1 MAFFTVTGP
10 LASTRARG
18 LQYRQKL
25 EDILADVPAD
35 DDVIVSFQ
43 NVKAMT
49 GSFTDEFLGKLLV
62 ARAAGL
68 TGRAPIILT
77 GLTEETAWEVDLCLE
92 RRKTVAVW
100 ADGTTMRLLGG
111 DEMLKKT
118 FAEAALRGEFRASD
132 LATDLRTSQQN
143 VNNRLKRL
151 LDAGAVLR
159 DRQDPAAGG
168 REFLYR
174 VPTLPEA
181 AHSGRHPNPTEA
193 RRSRTA
199 SPHRREQAATA

>member
-1 MAFFTVTGP
+1 MAFFKVTGP

-18 LQYRQKL
+18 LQYRQQL
-25 EDILADVPAD
+25 EHILADVPAD
-35 DDVIVSFQ
+35 EDVIVSFQ

-100 ADGTTMRLLGG
+100 ADGTTIRLLGG
-111 DEMLKKT
+111 DEMLKQT
-118 FAEAALRGEFRASD
+118 FTAAALRGEFRASD

-174 VPTLPEA
+174 VPTPPA
-181 AHSGRHPNPTEA
+181 TSRSGRHPNPTETP
-193 RRSRTA
+193 RGRSA
-199 SPHRREQAATA
+199 SPYRGEQAATA

>member
-1 MAFFTVTGP
+1 MAFFKVTGP

-18 LQYRQKL
+18 LQCRQQL
-25 EDILADVPAD
+25 EHILADTPPD
-35 DDVIVSFQ
+35 EDVIVSFQ

-68 TGRAPIILT
+68 TGQAPIILT
-77 GLTEETAWEVDLCLE
+77 GLGEETAWEVDLCLE

-100 ADGTTMRLLGG
+100 ADGATVRLLGG
-111 DEMLKKT
+111 DEMLKQT
-118 FAEAALRGEFRASD
+118 FAAAALRGEFRASD
-132 LATDLRTSQQN
+132 LTTDLRTSQQN

-151 LDAGAVLR
+151 HEAGALLR
-159 DRQDPAAGG
+159 DRQDPEAGG

-174 VPTLPEA
+174 VPALPPPVR
-181 AHSGRHPNPTEA
+181 SKKRPHPAETP
-193 RRSRTA
+193 A
-199 SPHRREQAATA
+199 SAPPHQREKAATA

>member
-1 MAFFTVTGP
+1 MAFFMVTGP
-10 LASTRARG
+10 LASTRACG
-18 LQYRQKL
+18 LQYRQQL
-25 EDILADVPAD
+25 ERILADTPPD
-35 DDVIVSFQ
+35 EHVIVSFED
-43 NVKAMT
+43 VKAMT

-68 TGRAPIILT
+68 TGLAPIILT

-92 RRKTVAVW
+92 RRKIVAVW
-100 ADGTTMRLLGG
+100 ADGTTVRLLGG
-111 DEMLKKT
+111 DQMLKQT
-118 FAEAALRGEFRASD
+118 FAAAALRGEFRASE

-151 LDAGAVLR
+151 LEAGALLR

-174 VPTLPEA
+174 VPTLSAPP
-181 AHSGRHPNPTEA
+181 HSERRQHPTETP
-193 RRSRTA
+193 RSA
-199 SPHRREQAATA
+199 SAPSYRREPAATA

>member
-1 MAFFTVTGP
+1 MALFEVTGTV
-10 LASTRARG
+10 ASTRASG
-18 LQYRQKL
+18 LQYRQQL
-25 EDILADVPAD
+25 EHLLAVVPPDEA
-35 DDVIVSFQ
+35 VIVSFQ

-62 ARAAGL
+62 ARAVGL

-77 GLTEETAWEVDLCLE
+77 GLIEETAEEVDLCLG
-92 RRKTVAVW
+92 RRKAVAAW
-100 ADGTTMRLLGG
+100 AEGSTIRLLGG
-111 DEMLKKT
+111 DDMLKQT
-118 FAEAALRGEFRASD
+118 FDAGVQRGQFRASD

-151 LDAGAVLR
+151 LEAGALLR

-174 VPTLPEA
+174 TPTLPAMVRATEHRRSTETPGGKNA
-181 AHSGRHPNPTEA
+181 QHNLSGR
-193 RRSRTA
+193 TA
-199 SPHRREQAATA
+199 MA